1 MLLLSAAVLSFLVSL
16 VNAQANDNAI
26 GIAAIEAHF
35 TQSGLVP
42 NLLPTFNPSTIMT
55 VNFPGLGDITP
66 GQLLTQDQSAQ
77 TPQVSIVPAN
87 NTVTPQ
93 GPFTIVMADADIVGT
108 DETAGQ
114 TRHWLVN
121 GVTLTG
127 TNPMVVSLAQGVAIT
142 QYAGPGPKAG
152 SGAHRYVILLLP
164 QPATFAA
171 PQGLNQPNAGVA
183 VFGLTDYIKNAN
195 LGQPIAGM
203 YFDVQNGNPDVNVA
217 PTSPVVSSTLKPV
230 LPATSAATA
239 SAAPSTNPSASS
251 QPTKSP
257 NAATRSVGNS
267 VVALTATVSVLLAS
281 YMCL

>member
-1 MLLLSAAVLSFLVSL
+1 MLFLSAVVLSFLGSL

-35 TQSGLVP
+35 KQSGLVP
-42 NLLPTFNPSTIMT
+42 DLLAMFNPSSIMT
-55 VNFPGLGDITP
+55 VNFPGLGAITP

-77 TPQVSIVPAN
+77 TPQISIVPAN
-87 NTVTPQ
+87 NTVAPQ
-93 GPFTIVMADADIVGT
+93 GDFTIVMADADIVGT

-127 TNPMVVSLAQGVAIT
+127 TAPLVVSLDKGVAIT

-164 QPATFAA
+164 QPATFVPPAN
-171 PQGLNQPNAGVA
+171 LNQPNAGVA
-183 VFGLTDYIKNAN
+183 VFKLTDYIKNTN

-203 YFDVQNGNPDVNVA
+203 YFDVQNGDPAVNVV

-230 LPATSAATA
+230 TPATSAA
-239 SAAPSTNPSASS
+239 SKAAPSASGSAGS

-257 NAATRSVGNS
+257 NAATRFVGNS
-267 VVALTATVSVLLAS
+267 VVALTVTVSVLLGS